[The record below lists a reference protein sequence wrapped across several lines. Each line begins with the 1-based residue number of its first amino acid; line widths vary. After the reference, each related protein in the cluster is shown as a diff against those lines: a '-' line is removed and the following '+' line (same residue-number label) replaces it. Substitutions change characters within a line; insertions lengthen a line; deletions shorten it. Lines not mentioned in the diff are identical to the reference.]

1 METRRA
7 ATMLAALAQET
18 RLDILRLL
26 FARGAS
32 GLPAGEIATRL
43 GVPPSTLSF
52 HLTAMEREGLL
63 LATRQGRRIL
73 YAVRVIGMRDLLGFL
88 TETCCAGQPGLC
100 GDIAALLPAI
110 REEPSMTPA
119 FNVLFLCTANSA
131 RSIMAEAI
139 LNTIGAGRFRAWS
152 AGSAPAASPQP
163 AVLAKLAA
171 LGHDVSG
178 LRSKSWDEFMRP
190 DAPRMDFVIALCDM
204 LDGQACPDF
213 GDHAV
218 TGAWPL
224 PDPMKFTGSPVEQAA
239 LLNELYAALDRRIR
253 IFTNLPFA
261 ALDRHAARKRLDEIG
276 GAVRTSV

>member
-1 METRRA
+1 METRQA
-7 ATMLAALAQET
+7 AGMLAALAQET
-18 RLDILRLL
+18 RLDLLRLL
-26 FARGAS
+26 FTRGAS
-32 GLPAGEIATRL
+32 GMAAGEIASQL
-43 GVPPSTLSF
+43 AVPPSTLSF

-63 LATRQGRRIL
+63 LATRHGRRIV
-73 YAVRVIGMRDLLGFL
+73 YAVRLIGMRDLLGFL

-100 GDIAALLPAI
+100 GDIAGLLPEI
-110 REEPSMTPA
+110 NEEPSMTPS

-139 LNTIGAGRFRAWS
+139 LNTIGAGRFHAWS
-152 AGSAPAASPQP
+152 AGSEPAAAPQP
-163 AVLAKLAA
+163 KVMEKLAA
-171 LGHDVSG
+171 LGHDTAN

-204 LDGQACPDF
+204 LDGQTCPDF
-213 GDHAV
+213 GDRAV

-253 IFTNLPFA
+253 IFTSLPFA
-261 ALDRHAARKRLDEIG
+261 SLDRMAVGKRLDEIG
-276 GAVRTSV
+276 SGVRA